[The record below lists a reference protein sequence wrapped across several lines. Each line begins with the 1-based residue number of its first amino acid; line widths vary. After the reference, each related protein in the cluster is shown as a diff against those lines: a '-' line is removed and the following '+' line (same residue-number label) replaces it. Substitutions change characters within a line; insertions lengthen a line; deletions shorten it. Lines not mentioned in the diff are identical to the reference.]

1 MPSILGQ
8 HTHDLTTDTSFLGIV
23 AAEKDEWEQAMWLK
37 CSLRTSG
44 HSLRDKM
51 KRLTVSW
58 VPVADIR
65 HVVQIALVC
74 IFSKISRPFGLFLY
88 FLNGCSIPR
97 QAENCPYKNYRPV

>member
-8 HTHDLTTDTSFLGIV
+8 HTHDLTTDTPFLGIV
-23 AAEKDEWEQAMWLK
+23 AAEKDGVGAGNVVER
-37 CSLRTSG
+37 SLRTSG

-51 KRLTVSW
+51 RGLTVSC

-74 IFSKISRPFGLFLY
+74 IFSKISRPLVVVQFE
-88 FLNGCSIPR
+88 I
-97 QAENCPYKNYRPV
+97 